1 MKNLQNNKILKSS
14 GLVLV
19 NSTNYNQWQYEQF
32 KPYIGDKVLEI
43 GSGLGNLTQFLL
55 QGAKYLMSTD
65 IKPDAVDYCK
75 NRFNNI
81 NNNVELNIKCMDII
95 QDDLVGYPDFNT
107 IVFSNVLEHIQDD
120 LSAMKKC
127 HDLLNLNSGILLL
140 LVPAHQFL
148 YGTLDRESGHFK
160 RYSKKDIIYLA
171 DKANFKLLDLYS
183 FNIIGA
189 IGWYIN
195 YCLLQ
200 RRGTNEDESSMQ
212 TSFFDKYLVNP
223 SKYLESKIKPP
234 FGISYIAI
242 LKAEK

>member
-1 MKNLQNNKILKSS
+1 MKTLQNNKILKSS

-55 QGAKYLMSTD
+55 QGAKYLMCTD

-75 NRFNNI
+75 KRFSNTNI
-81 NNNVELNIKCMDII
+81 ELNIKCMDIF
-95 QDDLVGYPDFNT
+95 QDSLVDYPDFNT

-127 HDLLNLNSGILLL
+127 NDLLSANTGILLL

-148 YGTLDRESGHFK
+148 YGTLDKESGHFK
-160 RYSKKDIIYLA
+160 RYSKMDIIYLA

-183 FNIIGA
+183 FNFIGA

-200 RRGTNEDESSMQ
+200 RQGTNEDESSVQ
-212 TSFFDKYLVNP
+212 TSFYDKYLVNP
-223 SKYLESKIKPP
+223 FKYFESKIKPP

-242 LKAEK
+242 LKAKK

>member
-1 MKNLQNNKILKSS
+1 MKTLQNNKILKSS

-55 QGAKYLMSTD
+55 RGAKYLMCTD

-75 NRFNNI
+75 KRFSNTNI
-81 NNNVELNIKCMDII
+81 ELNIKCMDIF
-95 QDDLVGYPDFNT
+95 QDSLVDYPDFNT

-127 HDLLNLNSGILLL
+127 HKLLNPNTGILLL

-148 YGTLDRESGHFK
+148 YGTLDKESGHFK
-160 RYSKKDIIYLA
+160 RYSKMDIINLA
-171 DKANFKLLDLYS
+171 DKANFKLLDIYS
-183 FNIIGA
+183 FNFIGA

-195 YCLLQ
+195 YCLLK
-200 RRGTNEDESSMQ
+200 RRDSNEEESSLQ
-212 TSFFDKYLVNP
+212 TDLFDKYLV
-223 SKYLESKIKPP
+223 KLFKFLESKIKPP
-234 FGISYIAI
+234 FGLSYIAI
-242 LKAEK
+242 LRVKK